1 LRADFAA
8 RKRAPAPRTACCTA
22 RAGRADERGVDQLQI
37 RSVSALARLW
47 KPHYVFR
54 PTQLVRRLRPARG
67 PEPVVPTPWGLAL
80 QVALADKLGAGIART
95 GVHELAVSE
104 LMWRLAAGDE
114 LALDVGANI
123 GYFTGLLA
131 VRAGHV
137 IALEPNPQLRRFIAG
152 NIERWSLDGRI
163 ELDERAA
170 SSTSGTATLHLPA
183 EYEGNY
189 GTASIDGAGAV
200 THEVRTVRLDELIA
214 GRRVGVL
221 KIDVE
226 GHELAALEGAS
237 EALAA
242 GLVRDVVFEEHEP
255 LPSAVSSLLEAA
267 GYAISGIE
275 EGITGPR
282 LLPAPRVPRGWDA
295 PTYLATRDPQRA
307 RALASAHRWACLRP
321 RHAPRA
327 QPASRTGGG

>member
-1 LRADFAA
+1 V
-8 RKRAPAPRTACCTA
+8 
-22 RAGRADERGVDQLQI
+22 GRADEGGVDQLQI
-37 RSVSALARLW
+37 TVVSALARLW
-47 KPHYVFR
+47 KPHYIFR
-54 PTQLVRRLRPARG
+54 PGQIVRRLRPARE
-67 PEPVVPTPWGLAL
+67 PEPVVPTPWGMPL

-131 VRAGHV
+131 VRAEHV

-152 NIERWSLDGRI
+152 NIERWSLGERI

-170 SSTSGTATLHLPA
+170 SNASGTATLHLPA
-183 EYEGNY
+183 EYERNY
-189 GTASIDGAGAV
+189 GTASIDGGGAV
-200 THEVRTVRLDELIA
+200 THEIRTVRLDELIA

-237 EALAA
+237 DALAA

-255 LPSAVSSLLEAA
+255 LPSPVSSLLEAA
-267 GYAISGIE
+267 GFAISGIE
-275 EGITGPR
+275 EGLTRPL
-282 LLPAPRVPRGWDA
+282 LLPSTRVPRGWDA
-295 PTYLATRDPQRA
+295 PTYLATRDRRRA
-307 RALASAHRWACLRP
+307 NALAGAHGWACLRS
-321 RHAPRA
+321 RRMHAGEKPHGPRA
-327 QPASRTGGG
+327 AGRRYS